1 MIDIANVQYRLV
13 IMDEKGKQYN
23 IKDYVDDLG
32 WEQGEKELST
42 RISFTTRNEKSTQ
55 GLLSSIAKLGCLVG
69 IFATD
74 GKKDEEVARGYIT
87 TWKPSYSSD
96 SDRFDV
102 KCYDNL
108 YNLQESQDNIYYSS
122 GIGTKSAITKIFD
135 NWEIPLGS
143 YSGPNET
150 HAKLAYKSESLA
162 DVILD
167 ILDEYDVKTTFFL
180 VDIWTQ
186 KYPELVKEIVARGHE
201 IGNHSTSHPQMS
213 KLNETQIAKELN
225 TQADNVLAIAGVRPV
240 LFRPPYGDYN
250 NRVITTARAQGFVP
264 IQWSVD
270 SLDWK
275 NRGAQEIINRAT
287 KVKSGDIVLFHNDS
301 QYILDALPAVLKY
314 YAENGYSVVP
324 ISEILLTG
332 ETTIDIQG
340 RQQPVSTKIPEV

>member
-1 MIDIANVQYRLV
+1 MIKQTV
-13 IMDEKGKQYN
+13 ITPRPQTVKKRRPRGAGWLAAHAVSLLSFALLLTISAAYVGALPDTVSVVSGKRELPIYCVN
-23 IKDYVDDLG
+23 RDDN
-32 WEQGEKELST
+32 KIS
-42 RISFTTRNEKSTQ
+42 ISFDAAWGGDKT
-55 GLLSSIAKLGCLVG
+55 LG
-69 IFATD
+69 
-74 GKKDEEVARGYIT
+74 
-87 TWKPSYSSD
+87 
-96 SDRFDV
+96 
-102 KCYDNL
+102 
-108 YNLQESQDNIYYSS
+108 
-122 GIGTKSAITKIFD
+122 
-135 NWEIPLGS
+135 
-143 YSGPNET
+143 
-150 HAKLAYKSESLA
+150 
-162 DVILD
+162 ILD
-167 ILDEYDVKTTFFL
+167 LLDEYNIKTTFFL

-275 NRGAQEIINRAT
+275 NHGAQEIINRAT

>member
-1 MIDIANVQYRLV
+1 MIKQTVITPRPQTVKKRRPRGAGWLAAHAVSLLSFALLLTISAAYVGALPDTVNVV
-13 IMDEKGKQYN
+13 SGKRELPIYCVN
-23 IKDYVDDLG
+23 RDDN
-32 WEQGEKELST
+32 KIS
-42 RISFTTRNEKSTQ
+42 ISFDAAWGGDKT
-55 GLLSSIAKLGCLVG
+55 LG
-69 IFATD
+69 
-74 GKKDEEVARGYIT
+74 
-87 TWKPSYSSD
+87 
-96 SDRFDV
+96 
-102 KCYDNL
+102 
-108 YNLQESQDNIYYSS
+108 
-122 GIGTKSAITKIFD
+122 
-135 NWEIPLGS
+135 
-143 YSGPNET
+143 
-150 HAKLAYKSESLA
+150 
-162 DVILD
+162 ILD
-167 ILDEYDVKTTFFL
+167 LLDEYNIKTTFFL

-225 TQADNVLAIAGVRPV
+225 IQADNVLAIAGVRPV

-250 NRVITTARAQGFVP
+250 NRVITTARAQGVVP

>member
-1 MIDIANVQYRLV
+1 MIKQTV
-13 IMDEKGKQYN
+13 ITPHPQTVKKRRPRGAGWLAAHAVSLLSFALLLTISAAYVGALPDTVSVVSGKRELPIYCVN
-23 IKDYVDDLG
+23 RDDN
-32 WEQGEKELST
+32 KIS
-42 RISFTTRNEKSTQ
+42 ISFDAAWGGDKT
-55 GLLSSIAKLGCLVG
+55 LG
-69 IFATD
+69 
-74 GKKDEEVARGYIT
+74 
-87 TWKPSYSSD
+87 
-96 SDRFDV
+96 
-102 KCYDNL
+102 
-108 YNLQESQDNIYYSS
+108 
-122 GIGTKSAITKIFD
+122 
-135 NWEIPLGS
+135 
-143 YSGPNET
+143 
-150 HAKLAYKSESLA
+150 
-162 DVILD
+162 ILD
-167 ILDEYDVKTTFFL
+167 LLDEYNIKTTFFL

>member
-1 MIDIANVQYRLV
+1 MIKQTV
-13 IMDEKGKQYN
+13 ITPRPQTVKKRRPRGAGWLAAHAVSLLSFALLLTLSAASVGALPDTVSVVSGKRELPIYCVN
-23 IKDYVDDLG
+23 RDDN
-32 WEQGEKELST
+32 KIS
-42 RISFTTRNEKSTQ
+42 ISFDAAWGGDKT
-55 GLLSSIAKLGCLVG
+55 LG
-69 IFATD
+69 
-74 GKKDEEVARGYIT
+74 
-87 TWKPSYSSD
+87 
-96 SDRFDV
+96 
-102 KCYDNL
+102 
-108 YNLQESQDNIYYSS
+108 
-122 GIGTKSAITKIFD
+122 
-135 NWEIPLGS
+135 
-143 YSGPNET
+143 
-150 HAKLAYKSESLA
+150 
-162 DVILD
+162 ILD
-167 ILDEYDVKTTFFL
+167 LLDEYNIKTTFFL

-314 YAENGYSVVP
+314 YAESGYSVVP

>member
-1 MIDIANVQYRLV
+1 MIKQTV
-13 IMDEKGKQYN
+13 ITPRPQTVKKRRPRGAGWLAAHAVSLLSFVLLLTISAAYVGALPDTVSVVSGKRELPIYCVN
-23 IKDYVDDLG
+23 RDDN
-32 WEQGEKELST
+32 KIS
-42 RISFTTRNEKSTQ
+42 ISFDAAWGGDKT
-55 GLLSSIAKLGCLVG
+55 LG
-69 IFATD
+69 
-74 GKKDEEVARGYIT
+74 
-87 TWKPSYSSD
+87 
-96 SDRFDV
+96 
-102 KCYDNL
+102 
-108 YNLQESQDNIYYSS
+108 
-122 GIGTKSAITKIFD
+122 
-135 NWEIPLGS
+135 
-143 YSGPNET
+143 
-150 HAKLAYKSESLA
+150 
-162 DVILD
+162 ILD
-167 ILDEYDVKTTFFL
+167 LLDEYNIKTTFFL

-186 KYPELVKEIVARGHE
+186 KYPELVKEIVTRGHE

-250 NRVITTARAQGFVP
+250 NRVITTARVQGFVP

>member
-1 MIDIANVQYRLV
+1 MIKQTV
-13 IMDEKGKQYN
+13 ITPRPQTVKKRRPRGAGWLAAHAVSLLSFALLLTISAAYVGALPDTVSVVSGKRELPIYCVN
-23 IKDYVDDLG
+23 RDDN
-32 WEQGEKELST
+32 KIS
-42 RISFTTRNEKSTQ
+42 ISFDAAWGGDKT
-55 GLLSSIAKLGCLVG
+55 LG
-69 IFATD
+69 
-74 GKKDEEVARGYIT
+74 
-87 TWKPSYSSD
+87 
-96 SDRFDV
+96 
-102 KCYDNL
+102 
-108 YNLQESQDNIYYSS
+108 
-122 GIGTKSAITKIFD
+122 
-135 NWEIPLGS
+135 
-143 YSGPNET
+143 
-150 HAKLAYKSESLA
+150 
-162 DVILD
+162 ILD
-167 ILDEYDVKTTFFL
+167 LLDEYNIKTTFFL

-264 IQWSVD
+264 IHWSVD

>member
-1 MIDIANVQYRLV
+1 MIKQTV
-13 IMDEKGKQYN
+13 ITPRPQTVKKRRPRGAGWLAAHAVSLLSFALLLTISAAYVGALPDTVSVVSGKRELPIYCVN
-23 IKDYVDDLG
+23 RDDN
-32 WEQGEKELST
+32 KIS
-42 RISFTTRNEKSTQ
+42 ISFDAAWGGDKT
-55 GLLSSIAKLGCLVG
+55 LG
-69 IFATD
+69 
-74 GKKDEEVARGYIT
+74 
-87 TWKPSYSSD
+87 
-96 SDRFDV
+96 
-102 KCYDNL
+102 
-108 YNLQESQDNIYYSS
+108 
-122 GIGTKSAITKIFD
+122 
-135 NWEIPLGS
+135 
-143 YSGPNET
+143 
-150 HAKLAYKSESLA
+150 
-162 DVILD
+162 ILD
-167 ILDEYDVKTTFFL
+167 LLDEYNIKTTFFL

-225 TQADNVLAIAGVRPV
+225 TQADNVLSIAGVRPV

>member
-1 MIDIANVQYRLV
+1 MIKQTV
-13 IMDEKGKQYN
+13 ITPRPQTVKKRRPRGAGWLAAHAVSLLSFALLLTISAAYVGALPDTVSVVSGKRELPIYCVN
-23 IKDYVDDLG
+23 RDDN
-32 WEQGEKELST
+32 KIS
-42 RISFTTRNEKSTQ
+42 ISFDAAWGGDKT
-55 GLLSSIAKLGCLVG
+55 LG
-69 IFATD
+69 
-74 GKKDEEVARGYIT
+74 
-87 TWKPSYSSD
+87 
-96 SDRFDV
+96 
-102 KCYDNL
+102 
-108 YNLQESQDNIYYSS
+108 
-122 GIGTKSAITKIFD
+122 
-135 NWEIPLGS
+135 
-143 YSGPNET
+143 
-150 HAKLAYKSESLA
+150 
-162 DVILD
+162 ILD
-167 ILDEYDVKTTFFL
+167 LLDEYNIKTTFFL

-287 KVKSGDIVLFHNDS
+287 KVKSGDIVPFHNDS

>member
-1 MIDIANVQYRLV
+1 MIKQTV
-13 IMDEKGKQYN
+13 ITPRPQTVKKCRPRGAGWLAAHAVSLLSFALLLTISAAYVGALPDTVSVVSGKRELPIYCVN
-23 IKDYVDDLG
+23 RDDN
-32 WEQGEKELST
+32 KIS
-42 RISFTTRNEKSTQ
+42 ISFDAAWGGDKT
-55 GLLSSIAKLGCLVG
+55 LG
-69 IFATD
+69 
-74 GKKDEEVARGYIT
+74 
-87 TWKPSYSSD
+87 
-96 SDRFDV
+96 
-102 KCYDNL
+102 
-108 YNLQESQDNIYYSS
+108 
-122 GIGTKSAITKIFD
+122 
-135 NWEIPLGS
+135 
-143 YSGPNET
+143 
-150 HAKLAYKSESLA
+150 
-162 DVILD
+162 ILD
-167 ILDEYDVKTTFFL
+167 LLDEYNIKTTFFL

-186 KYPELVKEIVARGHE
+186 KYPELVKEIAARGHE

-301 QYILDALPAVLKY
+301 QYILDALPEVLKY

>member
-1 MIDIANVQYRLV
+1 MIKQTV
-13 IMDEKGKQYN
+13 ITPRPQTVKKRRPRGAGWLAAHAVSLLSFALLLTISAAYVGALPDTVSVVSGKRALPIYSVN
-23 IKDYVDDLG
+23 RDDN
-32 WEQGEKELST
+32 KIS
-42 RISFTTRNEKSTQ
+42 ISFDAAWGGDKT
-55 GLLSSIAKLGCLVG
+55 LG
-69 IFATD
+69 
-74 GKKDEEVARGYIT
+74 
-87 TWKPSYSSD
+87 
-96 SDRFDV
+96 
-102 KCYDNL
+102 
-108 YNLQESQDNIYYSS
+108 
-122 GIGTKSAITKIFD
+122 
-135 NWEIPLGS
+135 
-143 YSGPNET
+143 
-150 HAKLAYKSESLA
+150 
-162 DVILD
+162 ILD
-167 ILDEYDVKTTFFL
+167 LLDEYNIKTTFFL

>member
-1 MIDIANVQYRLV
+1 MIKQTV
-13 IMDEKGKQYN
+13 ITPRPQTVKMRRPRGAGWLAAHAVSLLSFALLLTISAAYVGALPDTVSVVSGKRELPIYCVN
-23 IKDYVDDLG
+23 RDDN
-32 WEQGEKELST
+32 KIS
-42 RISFTTRNEKSTQ
+42 ISFDAAWGEDKT
-55 GLLSSIAKLGCLVG
+55 LG
-69 IFATD
+69 
-74 GKKDEEVARGYIT
+74 
-87 TWKPSYSSD
+87 
-96 SDRFDV
+96 
-102 KCYDNL
+102 
-108 YNLQESQDNIYYSS
+108 
-122 GIGTKSAITKIFD
+122 
-135 NWEIPLGS
+135 
-143 YSGPNET
+143 
-150 HAKLAYKSESLA
+150 
-162 DVILD
+162 ILD
-167 ILDEYDVKTTFFL
+167 LLDEYNIKTTFFL

-314 YAENGYSVVP
+314 YAESGYSVVP

>member
-1 MIDIANVQYRLV
+1 MIKQTV
-13 IMDEKGKQYN
+13 ITPRPQTVKKRRPRGAGWLAAHAVSLLSFALLLTISAAYVGALPDTVSVVSGKRDLPIYCVN
-23 IKDYVDDLG
+23 RDDN
-32 WEQGEKELST
+32 KIS
-42 RISFTTRNEKSTQ
+42 ISFDAAWGGDKT
-55 GLLSSIAKLGCLVG
+55 LG
-69 IFATD
+69 
-74 GKKDEEVARGYIT
+74 
-87 TWKPSYSSD
+87 
-96 SDRFDV
+96 
-102 KCYDNL
+102 
-108 YNLQESQDNIYYSS
+108 
-122 GIGTKSAITKIFD
+122 
-135 NWEIPLGS
+135 
-143 YSGPNET
+143 
-150 HAKLAYKSESLA
+150 
-162 DVILD
+162 ILD
-167 ILDEYDVKTTFFL
+167 LLDEYNIKTTFFL

>member
-1 MIDIANVQYRLV
+1 MIKQTV
-13 IMDEKGKQYN
+13 ITPRPQTVKKRRPRGAGWLAAHAVSLLSFALLLTISAAYVGALPDTVSVVSGKRELPIYCVN
-23 IKDYVDDLG
+23 RDDN
-32 WEQGEKELST
+32 KIS
-42 RISFTTRNEKSTQ
+42 ISFDAAWGGDKT
-55 GLLSSIAKLGCLVG
+55 LG
-69 IFATD
+69 
-74 GKKDEEVARGYIT
+74 
-87 TWKPSYSSD
+87 
-96 SDRFDV
+96 
-102 KCYDNL
+102 
-108 YNLQESQDNIYYSS
+108 
-122 GIGTKSAITKIFD
+122 
-135 NWEIPLGS
+135 
-143 YSGPNET
+143 
-150 HAKLAYKSESLA
+150 
-162 DVILD
+162 ILD
-167 ILDEYDVKTTFFL
+167 LLDEYNIKTTFFL

-240 LFRPPYGDYN
+240 FFRPPYGDYN

>member
-1 MIDIANVQYRLV
+1 MIKQTV
-13 IMDEKGKQYN
+13 ITPRPQTVKKRRPRGAGWLAAHAVSLLSFALLLTISAAYVGALPDTVSVVSGKRELPIYCVN
-23 IKDYVDDLG
+23 RDDN
-32 WEQGEKELST
+32 KIS
-42 RISFTTRNEKSTQ
+42 ISFDAAWGGDKT
-55 GLLSSIAKLGCLVG
+55 LG
-69 IFATD
+69 
-74 GKKDEEVARGYIT
+74 
-87 TWKPSYSSD
+87 
-96 SDRFDV
+96 
-102 KCYDNL
+102 
-108 YNLQESQDNIYYSS
+108 
-122 GIGTKSAITKIFD
+122 
-135 NWEIPLGS
+135 
-143 YSGPNET
+143 
-150 HAKLAYKSESLA
+150 
-162 DVILD
+162 ILD
-167 ILDEYDVKTTFFL
+167 LLDEYNIKTTFFL

-225 TQADNVLAIAGVRPV
+225 TQADTVLAIAGVRPV

-301 QYILDALPAVLKY
+301 QYILDALPAVLQY
-314 YAENGYSVVP
+314 YAENGYNVVP

>member
-1 MIDIANVQYRLV
+1 MIKQTV
-13 IMDEKGKQYN
+13 ITPRPQTVKKRRPRGAGWLAAHAVSLLSFVLLLTISAAYVGALPDTVSVVSGKRELPIYCVN
-23 IKDYVDDLG
+23 RDDN
-32 WEQGEKELST
+32 KIS
-42 RISFTTRNEKSTQ
+42 ISFDAAWGGDKT
-55 GLLSSIAKLGCLVG
+55 LG
-69 IFATD
+69 
-74 GKKDEEVARGYIT
+74 
-87 TWKPSYSSD
+87 
-96 SDRFDV
+96 
-102 KCYDNL
+102 
-108 YNLQESQDNIYYSS
+108 
-122 GIGTKSAITKIFD
+122 
-135 NWEIPLGS
+135 
-143 YSGPNET
+143 
-150 HAKLAYKSESLA
+150 
-162 DVILD
+162 ILD
-167 ILDEYDVKTTFFL
+167 LLDEYNIKTTFFL

>member
-1 MIDIANVQYRLV
+1 MIKQTV
-13 IMDEKGKQYN
+13 ITPRPQTVKKRRPRGAGWLAAHAVSLLSFALLLTISAAYVGALPDTVSVVSGKRELPIYCVN
-23 IKDYVDDLG
+23 RDDN
-32 WEQGEKELST
+32 KIS
-42 RISFTTRNEKSTQ
+42 ISFDAAWGGDKT
-55 GLLSSIAKLGCLVG
+55 LG
-69 IFATD
+69 
-74 GKKDEEVARGYIT
+74 
-87 TWKPSYSSD
+87 
-96 SDRFDV
+96 
-102 KCYDNL
+102 
-108 YNLQESQDNIYYSS
+108 
-122 GIGTKSAITKIFD
+122 
-135 NWEIPLGS
+135 
-143 YSGPNET
+143 
-150 HAKLAYKSESLA
+150 
-162 DVILD
+162 ILD
-167 ILDEYDVKTTFFL
+167 LLDEYNIKTTFFL

-201 IGNHSTSHPQMS
+201 IGNHSTSHPHMS

>member
-1 MIDIANVQYRLV
+1 MIKQTV
-13 IMDEKGKQYN
+13 ITPRPQTVKKRRPRGAGWLAAHAVSLLSFALLLIISAAYVGALPDTVSVVSGKRELPIYCVN
-23 IKDYVDDLG
+23 RDDN
-32 WEQGEKELST
+32 KIS
-42 RISFTTRNEKSTQ
+42 ISFDAAWGGDKT
-55 GLLSSIAKLGCLVG
+55 LG
-69 IFATD
+69 
-74 GKKDEEVARGYIT
+74 
-87 TWKPSYSSD
+87 
-96 SDRFDV
+96 
-102 KCYDNL
+102 
-108 YNLQESQDNIYYSS
+108 
-122 GIGTKSAITKIFD
+122 
-135 NWEIPLGS
+135 
-143 YSGPNET
+143 
-150 HAKLAYKSESLA
+150 
-162 DVILD
+162 ILD
-167 ILDEYDVKTTFFL
+167 LLDEYNIKTTFFL

>member
-1 MIDIANVQYRLV
+1 MIKQTV
-13 IMDEKGKQYN
+13 ITPRPQTLKKRRPRGAGWLAAHAVSLLSFALLLTISAAYVGALPDTVSVVSGKRELPIYCVN
-23 IKDYVDDLG
+23 RDDN
-32 WEQGEKELST
+32 KIS
-42 RISFTTRNEKSTQ
+42 ISFDAAWGGDKT
-55 GLLSSIAKLGCLVG
+55 LG
-69 IFATD
+69 
-74 GKKDEEVARGYIT
+74 
-87 TWKPSYSSD
+87 
-96 SDRFDV
+96 
-102 KCYDNL
+102 
-108 YNLQESQDNIYYSS
+108 
-122 GIGTKSAITKIFD
+122 
-135 NWEIPLGS
+135 
-143 YSGPNET
+143 
-150 HAKLAYKSESLA
+150 
-162 DVILD
+162 ILD
-167 ILDEYDVKTTFFL
+167 LLDEYNIKTTFFL

>member
-1 MIDIANVQYRLV
+1 MIKQTV
-13 IMDEKGKQYN
+13 ITLRPQTVKKRCPRGAGWLAAHAVSLLSFALLLTISAAYVGALPDTVSVVSGKRQLPIYCVN
-23 IKDYVDDLG
+23 RDDN
-32 WEQGEKELST
+32 KIS
-42 RISFTTRNEKSTQ
+42 ISFDAAWGGDKT
-55 GLLSSIAKLGCLVG
+55 LG
-69 IFATD
+69 
-74 GKKDEEVARGYIT
+74 
-87 TWKPSYSSD
+87 
-96 SDRFDV
+96 
-102 KCYDNL
+102 
-108 YNLQESQDNIYYSS
+108 
-122 GIGTKSAITKIFD
+122 
-135 NWEIPLGS
+135 
-143 YSGPNET
+143 
-150 HAKLAYKSESLA
+150 
-162 DVILD
+162 ILD
-167 ILDEYDVKTTFFL
+167 LLDEYNIKTTFFL

-186 KYPELVKEIVARGHE
+186 KYPELVKEIVTRGHE

-250 NRVITTARAQGFVP
+250 NRVITTARVQGFVP

>member
-1 MIDIANVQYRLV
+1 MIKQTV
-13 IMDEKGKQYN
+13 ITPRPQTVKKRRPRGAGWLAAHAVSLLSFALLLTISAAYVGALPDTVSVVSGKRELPIYCVN
-23 IKDYVDDLG
+23 RDDN
-32 WEQGEKELST
+32 KIS
-42 RISFTTRNEKSTQ
+42 ISFDAAWGGDIT
-55 GLLSSIAKLGCLVG
+55 LG
-69 IFATD
+69 
-74 GKKDEEVARGYIT
+74 
-87 TWKPSYSSD
+87 
-96 SDRFDV
+96 
-102 KCYDNL
+102 
-108 YNLQESQDNIYYSS
+108 
-122 GIGTKSAITKIFD
+122 
-135 NWEIPLGS
+135 
-143 YSGPNET
+143 
-150 HAKLAYKSESLA
+150 
-162 DVILD
+162 ILD
-167 ILDEYDVKTTFFL
+167 LLDEYNIKTTFFL

-225 TQADNVLAIAGVRPV
+225 TQADNVLSIAGVRPV

>member
-1 MIDIANVQYRLV
+1 MIKQTV
-13 IMDEKGKQYN
+13 ITPHLQKAKKRRPLRADWPAAHAVSLLSFALLLAIGGA
-23 IKDYVDDLG
+23 YVGALPDTVSVVSGRRELPIYCVNRDD
-32 WEQGEKELST
+32 KKIS
-42 RISFTTRNEKSTQ
+42 ISFDAAWGGDKT
-55 GLLSSIAKLGCLVG
+55 LG
-69 IFATD
+69 
-74 GKKDEEVARGYIT
+74 
-87 TWKPSYSSD
+87 
-96 SDRFDV
+96 
-102 KCYDNL
+102 
-108 YNLQESQDNIYYSS
+108 
-122 GIGTKSAITKIFD
+122 
-135 NWEIPLGS
+135 
-143 YSGPNET
+143 
-150 HAKLAYKSESLA
+150 
-162 DVILD
+162 ILD
-167 ILDEYDVKTTFFL
+167 LLDEYDIKTTFFL

-186 KYPELVKEIVARGHE
+186 KYPELVKEIAARGHE

-225 TQADNVLAIAGVRPV
+225 TQADNVLAVAGVRPV

-275 NRGAQEIINRAT
+275 NRGAQEIITRAT

>member
-1 MIDIANVQYRLV
+1 MIKQTV
-13 IMDEKGKQYN
+13 ITPRPQTVKKRRPRGAGWLAAHAVSLLSFALLLTISAAYVGAQPDTVSVVSGKRELPIYCVN
-23 IKDYVDDLG
+23 RDDN
-32 WEQGEKELST
+32 KIS
-42 RISFTTRNEKSTQ
+42 ISFDAAWGGDKT
-55 GLLSSIAKLGCLVG
+55 LG
-69 IFATD
+69 
-74 GKKDEEVARGYIT
+74 
-87 TWKPSYSSD
+87 
-96 SDRFDV
+96 
-102 KCYDNL
+102 
-108 YNLQESQDNIYYSS
+108 
-122 GIGTKSAITKIFD
+122 
-135 NWEIPLGS
+135 
-143 YSGPNET
+143 
-150 HAKLAYKSESLA
+150 
-162 DVILD
+162 ILD
-167 ILDEYDVKTTFFL
+167 LLDEYNIKTTFFL

>member
-1 MIDIANVQYRLV
+1 MIKQTV
-13 IMDEKGKQYN
+13 ITPRPQTVKKRRPRGAGWLAAHAVSLLSFALLLTISAAYVGALPDTVSVGSGKRELPIYCVN
-23 IKDYVDDLG
+23 RDDN
-32 WEQGEKELST
+32 KIS
-42 RISFTTRNEKSTQ
+42 ISFDAAWGGDKT
-55 GLLSSIAKLGCLVG
+55 LG
-69 IFATD
+69 
-74 GKKDEEVARGYIT
+74 
-87 TWKPSYSSD
+87 
-96 SDRFDV
+96 
-102 KCYDNL
+102 
-108 YNLQESQDNIYYSS
+108 
-122 GIGTKSAITKIFD
+122 
-135 NWEIPLGS
+135 
-143 YSGPNET
+143 
-150 HAKLAYKSESLA
+150 
-162 DVILD
+162 ILD
-167 ILDEYDVKTTFFL
+167 LLDEYNIKTTFFL

>member
-1 MIDIANVQYRLV
+1 MIKQTVTTPRPQTVKKRRPRGAGWLAAHAVSLLSFALLLTISAAYVGALPDTVSV
-13 IMDEKGKQYN
+13 VSGKRELPIYCVN
-23 IKDYVDDLG
+23 RDDN
-32 WEQGEKELST
+32 KIS
-42 RISFTTRNEKSTQ
+42 ISFDAAWGGDKT
-55 GLLSSIAKLGCLVG
+55 LG
-69 IFATD
+69 
-74 GKKDEEVARGYIT
+74 
-87 TWKPSYSSD
+87 
-96 SDRFDV
+96 
-102 KCYDNL
+102 
-108 YNLQESQDNIYYSS
+108 
-122 GIGTKSAITKIFD
+122 
-135 NWEIPLGS
+135 
-143 YSGPNET
+143 
-150 HAKLAYKSESLA
+150 
-162 DVILD
+162 ILD
-167 ILDEYDVKTTFFL
+167 LLDEYNIKTTFFL

>member
-1 MIDIANVQYRLV
+1 MIKQTV
-13 IMDEKGKQYN
+13 ITPRPQTVKKRRPRGAGWLAAHAVSLLSFALLLTISAAYVGALPDTVSVVSGKRELPIYCVN
-23 IKDYVDDLG
+23 RDDN
-32 WEQGEKELST
+32 KIS
-42 RISFTTRNEKSTQ
+42 ISFDAAWGGDKT
-55 GLLSSIAKLGCLVG
+55 LG
-69 IFATD
+69 
-74 GKKDEEVARGYIT
+74 
-87 TWKPSYSSD
+87 
-96 SDRFDV
+96 
-102 KCYDNL
+102 
-108 YNLQESQDNIYYSS
+108 
-122 GIGTKSAITKIFD
+122 
-135 NWEIPLGS
+135 
-143 YSGPNET
+143 
-150 HAKLAYKSESLA
+150 
-162 DVILD
+162 ILD
-167 ILDEYDVKTTFFL
+167 LLDEYNIKTTFFL

-240 LFRPPYGDYN
+240 LFRPSYGDYN

-314 YAENGYSVVP
+314 YAESGYSVVP

>member
-1 MIDIANVQYRLV
+1 MIKQTV
-13 IMDEKGKQYN
+13 ITPRPQTVKKRRPRGAGWLAAHAVSLLSFALLLTISAAYVGALPDTVSVVSGKRELPIYCVN
-23 IKDYVDDLG
+23 RDDN
-32 WEQGEKELST
+32 KIS
-42 RISFTTRNEKSTQ
+42 ISFDAAWGGDKT
-55 GLLSSIAKLGCLVG
+55 LG
-69 IFATD
+69 
-74 GKKDEEVARGYIT
+74 
-87 TWKPSYSSD
+87 
-96 SDRFDV
+96 
-102 KCYDNL
+102 
-108 YNLQESQDNIYYSS
+108 
-122 GIGTKSAITKIFD
+122 
-135 NWEIPLGS
+135 
-143 YSGPNET
+143 
-150 HAKLAYKSESLA
+150 
-162 DVILD
+162 ILD
-167 ILDEYDVKTTFFL
+167 LLDEYNIKTTFFL

-240 LFRPPYGDYN
+240 LFRPPHGDYN

>member
-1 MIDIANVQYRLV
+1 MIKQTV
-13 IMDEKGKQYN
+13 ITPCPQTVKKRRPRGAGWLAAHAVSLLSFALLLTISAAYVGALPDTVSVVSGKRELPIYCVN
-23 IKDYVDDLG
+23 RDDN
-32 WEQGEKELST
+32 KIS
-42 RISFTTRNEKSTQ
+42 ISFDAAWGGDKT
-55 GLLSSIAKLGCLVG
+55 LG
-69 IFATD
+69 
-74 GKKDEEVARGYIT
+74 
-87 TWKPSYSSD
+87 
-96 SDRFDV
+96 
-102 KCYDNL
+102 
-108 YNLQESQDNIYYSS
+108 
-122 GIGTKSAITKIFD
+122 
-135 NWEIPLGS
+135 
-143 YSGPNET
+143 
-150 HAKLAYKSESLA
+150 
-162 DVILD
+162 ILD
-167 ILDEYDVKTTFFL
+167 LLDEYNIKTTFFL

>member
-1 MIDIANVQYRLV
+1 MIKQTV
-13 IMDEKGKQYN
+13 ITPRPQTVKKRRPRGAGWLAAHAVSLLSFALLLTISAAYVGALPDTVSVVSGKRELPIYCVN
-23 IKDYVDDLG
+23 RDDN
-32 WEQGEKELST
+32 KIS
-42 RISFTTRNEKSTQ
+42 ISFDAAWGGDKT
-55 GLLSSIAKLGCLVG
+55 LG
-69 IFATD
+69 
-74 GKKDEEVARGYIT
+74 
-87 TWKPSYSSD
+87 
-96 SDRFDV
+96 
-102 KCYDNL
+102 
-108 YNLQESQDNIYYSS
+108 
-122 GIGTKSAITKIFD
+122 
-135 NWEIPLGS
+135 
-143 YSGPNET
+143 
-150 HAKLAYKSESLA
+150 
-162 DVILD
+162 ILD
-167 ILDEYDVKTTFFL
+167 LLDEYNIKTTFFL

-225 TQADNVLAIAGVRPV
+225 TQTDNVLAIAGVRPV

>member
-1 MIDIANVQYRLV
+1 MIKQTV
-13 IMDEKGKQYN
+13 ITPRPQTVKKRRPRGAGWLAAHAVSLLSFALLLTISAAYVGALPDTVSVVSGKRELPIYCVN
-23 IKDYVDDLG
+23 RDDN
-32 WEQGEKELST
+32 KIS
-42 RISFTTRNEKSTQ
+42 ISFDAAWGGDKT
-55 GLLSSIAKLGCLVG
+55 LG
-69 IFATD
+69 
-74 GKKDEEVARGYIT
+74 
-87 TWKPSYSSD
+87 
-96 SDRFDV
+96 
-102 KCYDNL
+102 
-108 YNLQESQDNIYYSS
+108 
-122 GIGTKSAITKIFD
+122 
-135 NWEIPLGS
+135 
-143 YSGPNET
+143 
-150 HAKLAYKSESLA
+150 
-162 DVILD
+162 ILD
-167 ILDEYDVKTTFFL
+167 LLDEYNIKTTFFL

-340 RQQPVSTKIPEV
+340 RQQPVSTKISEV

>member
-1 MIDIANVQYRLV
+1 MIKQTV
-13 IMDEKGKQYN
+13 ITPRPQTVKKRRPRGAGWLAAHAVSLLSFALLLTISAAYVGALPDTVSVVSGKRELPIYCVNRDDNKISISFDAAWGGDKTLGILDLLDEYN
-23 IKDYVDDLG
+23 IK
-32 WEQGEKELST
+32 T
-42 RISFTTRNEKSTQ
+42 
-55 GLLSSIAKLGCLVG
+55 
-69 IFATD
+69 
-74 GKKDEEVARGYIT
+74 
-87 TWKPSYSSD
+87 P
-96 SDRFDV
+96 
-102 KCYDNL
+102 
-108 YNLQESQDNIYYSS
+108 
-122 GIGTKSAITKIFD
+122 
-135 NWEIPLGS
+135 
-143 YSGPNET
+143 
-150 HAKLAYKSESLA
+150 
-162 DVILD
+162 
-167 ILDEYDVKTTFFL
+167 FFL

>member
-1 MIDIANVQYRLV
+1 MIKQTV
-13 IMDEKGKQYN
+13 ITPRPQTVKKRRPRGAGWLAAHAVSLLSFALLLTISAAYVGALPDTVSVVSGKRGLPIYCVN
-23 IKDYVDDLG
+23 RGDNKI
-32 WEQGEKELST
+32 S
-42 RISFTTRNEKSTQ
+42 ISFDAAWGGDKT
-55 GLLSSIAKLGCLVG
+55 LG
-69 IFATD
+69 
-74 GKKDEEVARGYIT
+74 
-87 TWKPSYSSD
+87 
-96 SDRFDV
+96 
-102 KCYDNL
+102 
-108 YNLQESQDNIYYSS
+108 
-122 GIGTKSAITKIFD
+122 
-135 NWEIPLGS
+135 
-143 YSGPNET
+143 
-150 HAKLAYKSESLA
+150 
-162 DVILD
+162 ILD
-167 ILDEYDVKTTFFL
+167 LLDEYNIKTTFFL